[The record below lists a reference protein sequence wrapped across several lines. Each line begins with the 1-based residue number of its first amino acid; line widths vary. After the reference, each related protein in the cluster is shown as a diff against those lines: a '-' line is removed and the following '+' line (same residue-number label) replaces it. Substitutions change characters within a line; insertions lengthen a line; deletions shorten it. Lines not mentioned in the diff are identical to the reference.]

1 MDYRIIVFLLS
12 SSVLFSCKQK
22 NTAAEVAGSDSTV
35 RKEYFPVYDFLKSQI
50 REVDSL
56 PGGIRIY
63 TSSGNHTD
71 SGYITTAQF
80 DELAAQFTSEQIKE
94 PAFTT
99 GFNETNFYDRSSKT
113 STFMYQSTDT
123 ANPVKRVDILT
134 KARDTYDKV
143 SSIYMEKQQPFTDS
157 TVIRKMIW
165 KTGSFFQVTQL
176 INYPSRPAVE
186 RQVKV
191 VWNNWEPTP

>member
-1 MDYRIIVFLLS
+1 MG
-12 SSVLFSCKQK
+12 SVLFSCKEK
-22 NTAAEVAGSDSTV
+22 MPASGSNSVDSTA

-56 PGGIRIY
+56 PGGIQIF
-63 TSSGNHTD
+63 TSVGNQTD
-71 SGYITTAQF
+71 SGFITTDQF
-80 DELAAQFTSEQIKE
+80 DRMAAEFIPKEIKE
-94 PAFTT
+94 PAFTA

-113 STFMYQSTDT
+113 STFLYQVKDT

-134 KARDTYDKV
+134 KASDTYDKV
-143 SSIYMEKQQPFTDS
+143 SSIYMEKHDSFTDS
-157 TVIRKMIW
+157 AVTRKMIW

-176 INYPSRPAVE
+176 VHYPSKPPVE

-191 VWNNWEPTP
+191 VWNNWEETP